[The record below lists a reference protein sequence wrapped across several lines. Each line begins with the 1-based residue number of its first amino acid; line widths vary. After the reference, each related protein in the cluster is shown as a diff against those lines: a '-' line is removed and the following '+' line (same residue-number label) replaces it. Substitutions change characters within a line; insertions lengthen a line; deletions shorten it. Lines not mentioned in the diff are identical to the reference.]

1 MSTENQ
7 QEEIL
12 STENLTEN
20 LNEGLGSESESS
32 VTNSEETT
40 QEVSLE
46 KELAEWKDKY
56 LRLFSD
62 FENFRKRQAK
72 ERIEL
77 IGTASESLMVSLLP
91 VIDDFER
98 SMKALET
105 TSNVDSLK
113 EGVQL
118 VFHKFQKTLEQKGL
132 KAMQSI
138 GEPFNPELQEAI
150 TQIPVEDA
158 SQKGKVIDEVEKGYS
173 LNEKTIR
180 FAKVVIGA

>member
-1 MSTENQ
+1 MSTENT
-7 QEEIL
+7 QEEL
-12 STENLTEN
+12 LNTENLTEPE
-20 LNEGLGSESESS
+20 NETL
-32 VTNSEETT
+32 TAQQQ
-40 QEVSLE
+40 QEDPQEGTENNLE

-72 ERIEL
+72 ERLEL
-77 IGTASESLMVSLLP
+77 IGTASENLMVALLP
-91 VIDDFER
+91 IIDDFER
-98 SMKALET
+98 AMKAFENTDNLEA
-105 TSNVDSLK
+105 LK

-118 VFHKFQKTLEQKGL
+118 VFHKLQKTLEQKGL
-132 KAMQSI
+132 KPMQSI

-150 TQIPVEDA
+150 TQIPVEDE
-158 SQKGKVIDEVEKGYS
+158 SMKGKVIDEVEKGYS

>member
-1 MSTENQ
+1 MSTENTK
-7 QEEIL
+7 EEL
-12 STENLTEN
+12 LNTENLTEPE
-20 LNEGLGSESESS
+20 NETL
-32 VTNSEETT
+32 TAQQQ
-40 QEVSLE
+40 QEDLQEGTENNLE

-72 ERIEL
+72 ERLEL
-77 IGTASESLMVSLLP
+77 IGTASENLMVALLP
-91 VIDDFER
+91 IIDDFER
-98 SMKALET
+98 AMKALENT
-105 TSNVDSLK
+105 DNLEALK

-118 VFHKFQKTLEQKGL
+118 VFHKLQKTLEQKGL
-132 KAMQSI
+132 KPMPSI

-150 TQIPVEDA
+150 TQIPVEDE
-158 SQKGKVIDEVEKGYS
+158 SMKGKVIDEVEKGYS

>member
-1 MSTENQ
+1 MSTENTH
-7 QEEIL
+7 EEL
-12 STENLTEN
+12 LNTENLTETE
-20 LNEGLGSESESS
+20 NETLSSE
-32 VTNSEETT
+32 TKEENPEAST
-40 QEVSLE
+40 ENNLE

-72 ERIEL
+72 ERLEL
-77 IGTASESLMVSLLP
+77 IGTASENLMVALLP
-91 VIDDFER
+91 IIDDFER
-98 SMKALET
+98 AMKAQEATDNLEA
-105 TSNVDSLK
+105 LK

-118 VFHKFQKTLEQKGL
+118 VFHKLQKTLEQKGL
-132 KAMQSI
+132 KPMQSI

-150 TQIPVEDA
+150 TQIPAQDE
-158 SQKGKVIDEVEKGYS
+158 SMKGKVIDEVEKGYS